1 MIKCAVIGLGRI
13 GMLYDNPKYPK
24 QIWSHTKA
32 ISKSKDFKLHCGIDS
47 NPENLNIFKN
57 RYKKITA
64 LKSISDLTENDN
76 IDLCIIST
84 PAKDHYNSIKKL
96 LKKIKP
102 KMIICEKPIEYN
114 IQNSIKILNLCK
126 KNNVKLVVNYIRRCD
141 PSALKIKKII
151 NYKQKKIKNFY
162 AHGTIRYSK
171 GLLENGSH
179 FIDLAI
185 YWFGKINKIEKMK
198 KQKNFDYDFILF
210 FEKAKITF
218 LSCNIQNFQNFSIEL
233 FLNDSRLRYD
243 HSGNEIFINKIYKH
257 ENLQTRNLIMDLNKN
272 MIKSKFLI
280 YQKNVMN
287 EVKKIYYNKKSDQIC
302 SGEQALYVLKTVK
315 KISNE

>member
-13 GMLYDNPKYPK
+13 GMLYDSDKYPN

-32 ISKSKDFKLHCGIDS
+32 ISKSKDVKLHCVIDS
-47 NPENLNIFKN
+47 IQKKLNI
-57 RYKKITA
+57 YKKRFKKSSA
-64 LKSISDLTENDN
+64 LRSISDLTNN
-76 IDLCIIST
+76 NKIDLCIVST
-84 PAKDHYNSIKKL
+84 PARDHYNSIKKL
-96 LKKIKP
+96 LEKTKP
-102 KMIICEKPIEYN
+102 KMIICEKPIEYS
-114 IQNSIKILNLCK
+114 IQKSIKILNLCK
-126 KNNVKLVVNYIRRCD
+126 KNKIKLLVNFIRRCD

-151 NYKQKKIKNFY
+151 NNKQKKIKNFY

-185 YWFGKINKIEKMK
+185 YWFGKIKKIEKMK
-198 KQKNFDYDFILF
+198 KQKGFDYDFVLF

-218 LSCNIQNFQNFSIEL
+218 LSCNITNFQNFSIEL

-257 ENLQTRNLIMDLNKN
+257 ENLQTRNLIMDFKKN
-272 MIKSKFLI
+272 MIKSDFLV

-302 SGEQALYVLKTVK
+302 SGKEALYVLKIVK
-315 KISNE
+315 KISHE